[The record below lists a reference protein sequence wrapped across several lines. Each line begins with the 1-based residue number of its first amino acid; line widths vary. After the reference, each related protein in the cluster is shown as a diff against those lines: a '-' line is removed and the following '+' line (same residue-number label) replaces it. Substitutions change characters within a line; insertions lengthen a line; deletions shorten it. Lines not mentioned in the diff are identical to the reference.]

1 MKIASFVTTSN
12 EVVAELEKQLG
23 KKIDVSFKSVADLER
38 SEADLWKD
46 GNPLA
51 TIATLRRIWATGG
64 TLYDKWDN
72 ESIGLNGKNMDSLAD
87 GVRKVLQSKGL

>member
-12 EVVAELEKQLG
+12 EVVAEVEKQLG
-23 KKIDVSFKSVADLER
+23 KKLDVSFKSVEDLEG
-38 SEADLWKD
+38 SEANLWKD

-51 TIATLRRIWATGG
+51 TVATLRRIWATGG

-72 ESIGLNGKNMDSLAD
+72 ESIGLDDSNTDSLSD
-87 GVRKVLQSKGL
+87 GVRKVLQSKGQ

>member
-12 EVVAELEKQLG
+12 EVVAEVEKQLG
-23 KKIDVSFKSVADLER
+23 KKIDVSFKSVEELER
-38 SEADLWKD
+38 SEADLWKE

-51 TIATLRRIWATGG
+51 TVATLRRIWATGG

-72 ESIGLNGKNMDSLAD
+72 KSIGLDEGNTDSLSD
-87 GVRKVLQSKGL
+87 GVKTVLQSKGL